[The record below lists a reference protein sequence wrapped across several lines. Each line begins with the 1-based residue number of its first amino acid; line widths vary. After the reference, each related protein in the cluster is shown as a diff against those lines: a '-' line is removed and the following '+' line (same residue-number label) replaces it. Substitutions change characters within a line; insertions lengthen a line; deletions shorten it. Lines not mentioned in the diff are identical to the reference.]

1 MHNRF
6 VVSDWSAFAPGL
18 ESRGQWL
25 CWASKPHLPDG
36 DQVPPLSEMPAM
48 QRRRLEKLGRMAL
61 QVAWQLQPEPEP
73 SVPVVFS
80 SRHGDITRTF
90 QMLRGLAGGEALSP
104 THFGLSTHNAVIAQY
119 SIARGLTGNYLATAG
134 GIESPEAA
142 VTEALGLLADG
153 ETSVLVVHCD
163 DLTPP
168 DYACYRDEPEAPY
181 AWAWRLRRP
190 AADESALALAPA
202 GQGRPAPASVPLL
215 PHGLDVMRWL
225 LSTDPELAAPVSGR
239 RWTRDA

>member
-18 ESRGQWL
+18 ESREQWL
-25 CWASKPHLPDG
+25 AWARAPHLPEG
-36 DQVPPLSEMPAM
+36 EQAPALAEMPAM
-48 QRRRLEKLGRMAL
+48 QRRRLERLGRMAL
-61 QVAWQLQPEPEP
+61 QVAWRLQPEPEP

-90 QMLRGLAGGEALSP
+90 QMLRGLAGGEPLSP
-104 THFGLSTHNAVIAQY
+104 THFGLSTHNAVVAQY

-134 GIESPEAA
+134 GVESPESA

-153 ETSVLVVHCD
+153 EASVLVVHCD

-168 DYACYRDEPEAPY
+168 DYVCYRDEPEAPY

-190 AADESALALAPA
+190 GEGEAALSLGPAGEGAQAASAPA
-202 GQGRPAPASVPLL
+202 LL
-215 PHGLDVMRWL
+215 PHGLDVMRWF
-225 LSTDPELAAPVSGR
+225 LSGEPDLVAPVSGR
-239 RWTRDA
+239 CWNRDA

>member
-18 ESRGQWL
+18 ESREQWL
-25 CWASKPHLPDG
+25 AWARAPHLPEG
-36 DQVPPLSEMPAM
+36 EQVPALAELPAM

-61 QVAWQLQPEPEP
+61 QVAWRLQPEPEP

-90 QMLRGLAGGEALSP
+90 QMLRSQAGGEALSP

-134 GIESPEAA
+134 GVEAPEAA

-153 ETSVLVVHCD
+153 EASVLVVHCD

-181 AWAWRLRRP
+181 AWAWRLRQP
-190 AADESALALAPA
+190 QEGETALALAPG
-202 GQGRPAPASVPLL
+202 GQGALAASAPPVL

-225 LSTDPELAAPVSGR
+225 LSADPYLVAPVSGR

>member
-6 VVSDWSAFAPGL
+6 LISDWSAFAPGL

-25 CWASKPHLPDG
+25 DWAAAPHLPEG
-36 DQVPPLSEMPAM
+36 DQVPALAEMPAM
-48 QRRRLEKLGRMAL
+48 QRRRLERLGRMAL
-61 QVAWQLQPEPEP
+61 QVAWRLQPEPEP

-90 QMLRGLAGGEALSP
+90 QMLRGLASGEPLSP
-104 THFGLSTHNAVIAQY
+104 THFGLSTHNAMVAQY

-134 GIESPEAA
+134 GVESPEAA

-153 ETSVLVVHCD
+153 EASVLVVHCD
-163 DLTPP
+163 DLTPA

-190 AADESALALAPA
+190 GEGEAALALAPA
-202 GQGRPAPASVPLL
+202 QEDAQTPPAPTLL
-215 PHGLDVMRWL
+215 PHGLEVLRWL
-225 LSTDPELAAPVSGR
+225 LSADPCLVAPLSGR

>member
-18 ESRGQWL
+18 ESREQWL
-25 CWASKPHLPDG
+25 AWAQAPRLPEG
-36 DQVPPLSEMPAM
+36 EQVPALADMPAM

-61 QVAWQLQPEPEP
+61 QVAWRLQPEPEP

-90 QMLRGLAGGEALSP
+90 QMLRGLAGGEPLSP

-119 SIARGLTGNYLATAG
+119 SIARGLTGNYLAVSG
-134 GIESPEAA
+134 GVESPEAA

-153 ETSVLVVHCD
+153 EASVLVVHCD
-163 DLTPP
+163 DLTPA

-181 AWAWRLRRP
+181 AWAWRLRLPRDGE
-190 AADESALALAPA
+190 AALSLAPGGEGA
-202 GQGRPAPASVPLL
+202 SAPTRPPLL
-215 PHGLDVMRWL
+215 PHGLEVMRWL
-225 LSTDPELAAPVSGR
+225 LSGDPSLSAPVSGR
-239 RWTRDA
+239 RWNRDA

>member
-18 ESRGQWL
+18 ESREQWL
-25 CWASKPHLPDG
+25 AWASTPHLPEG
-36 DQVPPLSEMPAM
+36 EQVPALAEMPAM

-61 QVAWQLQPEPEP
+61 QVAWRLQSEPEP

-90 QMLRGLAGGEALSP
+90 QMLRGQAGGEALSP

-134 GIESPEAA
+134 GVESPEAA

-153 ETSVLVVHCD
+153 EASVLVVHCD

-181 AWAWRLRRP
+181 AWAWRLRQP
-190 AADESALALAPA
+190 QEGETALALAPG
-202 GQGRPAPASVPLL
+202 GQGALAASAPPVL

-225 LSTDPELAAPVSGR
+225 LSADPYMLAPLSGR

>member
-6 VVSDWSAFAPGL
+6 LVSDWSAFAPGL
-18 ESRGQWL
+18 ECRGQWL
-25 CWASKPHLPDG
+25 DWAAAPRLPVG
-36 DQVPPLSEMPAM
+36 DQVPALAEMPAM
-48 QRRRLEKLGRMAL
+48 QRRRLERLGRMAL

-73 SVPVVFS
+73 QVPVVFS

-90 QMLRGLAGGEALSP
+90 QMLRGLARGEPLSP
-104 THFGLSTHNAVIAQY
+104 THFGLSTHNAMVAQY

-134 GIESPEAA
+134 GVESPEAA

-153 ETSVLVVHCD
+153 EESVVVVHCD
-163 DLTPP
+163 DLTPQ

-190 AADESALALAPA
+190 AKDEAALSLAPA
-202 GQGRPAPASVPLL
+202 QEPPQSPCSPSVL

-225 LSTDPELAAPVSGR
+225 LSADPCLVAPVSGR